1 MGRHERKG
9 ESDGICSDTQ
19 TQTEIAAGPPIVWQ
33 AQRWGRQGLA
43 EQVLGIN
50 HRPVRGEL
58 RRRHGNSGLPK
69 CRGGC
74 SPSSSRLQECRAA
87 AFFLNE
93 SQGRPRYRL
102 KKGQTGQHSL
112 VVII

>member
-50 HRPVRGEL
+50 HRPVRGE
-58 RRRHGNSGLPK
+58 HCP
-69 CRGGC
+69 
-74 SPSSSRLQECRAA
+74 P
-87 AFFLNE
+87 FFSKTVWEIVCGPNAVN
-93 SQGRPRYRL
+93 GV
-102 KKGQTGQHSL
+102 T
-112 VVII
+112 